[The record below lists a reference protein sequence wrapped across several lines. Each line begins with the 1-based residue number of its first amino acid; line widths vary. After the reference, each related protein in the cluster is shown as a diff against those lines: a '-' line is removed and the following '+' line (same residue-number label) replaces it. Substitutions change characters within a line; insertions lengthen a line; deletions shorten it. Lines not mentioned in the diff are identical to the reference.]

1 VKNEP
6 AVTIGGLTA
15 AVAALIA
22 VALAFGV
29 PLTDGQ
35 QAAIL
40 GAVAVVGP
48 LVAAFLT
55 RARVTPAGNVVAY
68 IPKRAAG
75 PGLRVLAG
83 EASSAKTGTEIDVSV

>member
-15 AVAALIA
+15 AAAALIA

-55 RARVTPAGNVVAY
+55 RARVTPAGNGVAY
-68 IPKRAAG
+68 VPKRAA
-75 PGLRVLAG
+75 LEVLAG